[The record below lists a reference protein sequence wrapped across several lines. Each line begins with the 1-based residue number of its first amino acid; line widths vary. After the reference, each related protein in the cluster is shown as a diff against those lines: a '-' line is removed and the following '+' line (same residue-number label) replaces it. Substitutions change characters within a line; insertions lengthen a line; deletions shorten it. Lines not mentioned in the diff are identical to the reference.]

1 MSRAASKTTSR
12 SSRLFGLVLSALL
25 AVALLLPVAASAA
38 PLGDTAGAVVV
49 LAAEE
54 GGPEGPQGPE
64 PRDPDD
70 TENPAAPANYEA
82 PFLWAA
88 SVGLLAL
95 AILGTLTLVGLYYLL
110 VVRPRQKTSDRS

>member
-1 MSRAASKTTSR
+1 M
-12 SSRLFGLVLSALL
+12 RLFGLVLPAML
-25 AVALLLPVAASAA
+25 AVALLLPAAASAA
-38 PLGDTAGAVVV
+38 PLSDAADDAVVV

-54 GGPEGPQGPE
+54 GGAEGPQGPE
-64 PRDPDD
+64 PGDPND
-70 TENPAAPANYEA
+70 TENPAAPADYEA

-95 AILGTLTLVGLYYLL
+95 ALLGTLTLVGLYYLL

>member
-1 MSRAASKTTSR
+1 M
-12 SSRLFGLVLSALL
+12 RLFGLVLPAML
-25 AVALLLPVAASAA
+25 AVALLLPAAASAA
-38 PLGDTAGAVVV
+38 PLSDAAADAVVV

-54 GGPEGPQGPE
+54 GGAEGPQGPE
-64 PRDPDD
+64 PGDPND
-70 TENPAAPANYEA
+70 TENPAAPADYEA

-95 AILGTLTLVGLYYLL
+95 ALLGTLTLVGLYYLL

>member
-1 MSRAASKTTSR
+1 MRR
-12 SSRLFGLVLSALL
+12 LL
-25 AVALLLPVAASAA
+25 AIVLPAMLAVVLLLPVAAGAA
-38 PLGDTAGAVVV
+38 PLADAAGDGAVVV

-54 GGPEGPQGPE
+54 GGSPDGPQGPE
-64 PRDPDD
+64 PRDPND
-70 TENPAAPANYEA
+70 TENPAAPEDYEA

-95 AILGTLTLVGLYYLL
+95 AVLGTLTLAGLYYLL